1 MLIKSL
7 RLGVTFAAAAAV
19 FVWNVAAM
27 AQSKPSKDHHDH
39 DHTITFTVKGMC
51 CAKEAE
57 PCVKAL
63 EKVKGVAKVKADPK
77 KGTLTIEPKPKSE
90 PSPKELW
97 EAVEKAKV
105 TPVKLAMAHDTFTKK
120 PKK

>member
-1 MLIKSL
+1 MRRRTFYLGAAFAVAIGVMNWTLNAMPQGKS
-7 RLGVTFAAAAAV
+7 
-19 FVWNVAAM
+19 
-27 AQSKPSKDHHDH
+27 SKDGHNHN
-39 DHTITFTVKGMC
+39 HTITFTVKRMC

-57 PCVKAL
+57 PAVKEL

-90 PSPKELW
+90 PSPKALW

-105 TPVKLAMAHDTFTKK
+105 TPVRLAMAHEEFTKK

>member
-1 MLIKSL
+1 M
-7 RLGVTFAAAAAV
+7 
-19 FVWNVAAM
+19 
-27 AQSKPSKDHHDH
+27 
-39 DHTITFTVKGMC
+39 
-51 CAKEAE
+51 KE
-57 PCVKAL
+57 L
-63 EKVKGVAKVKADPK
+63 EKVKGVAKVKADPT

>member
-1 MLIKSL
+1 MLTKML
-7 RLGVTFAAAAAV
+7 RCGLAL
-19 FVWNVAAM
+19 AAM
-27 AQSKPSKDHHDH
+27 TAALGYGAMALAQKPHDH

-51 CAKEAE
+51 CEKEAG
-57 PCVKAL
+57 PCVKEL
-63 EKVKGVAKVKADPK
+63 EKVKGVGKVKADTK
-77 KGTLTIEPKPKSE
+77 KQVLTIEPKPKTE

-105 TPVKLAMAHDTFTKK
+105 TPIKLAMAHESFTKK

>member
-7 RLGVTFAAAAAV
+7 RLGAALAAV
-19 FVWNVAAM
+19 AGALVWNVAAM
-27 AQSKPSKDHHDH
+27 AQSKSSKDHHDH

-57 PCVKAL
+57 PCVKEL

-77 KGTLTIEPKPKSE
+77 KGTLTIEPKPKTE

-105 TPVKLAMAHDTFTKK
+105 TPVKLAMAHESFTKK

>member
-1 MLIKSL
+1 
-7 RLGVTFAAAAAV
+7 
-19 FVWNVAAM
+19 M
-27 AQSKPSKDHHDH
+27 AQGKSNKGAHNH

-51 CAKEAE
+51 CSKEAE
-57 PCVKAL
+57 PAIKEL
-63 EKVKGVAKVKADPK
+63 EKVKGVAKVKADTK
-77 KGTLTIEPKPKSE
+77 KGTLTIEPKSKSD

>member
-1 MLIKSL
+1 MFTRTLS
-7 RLGVTFAAAAAV
+7 LGVALLATAAV
-19 FVWNVAAM
+19 LSWSLSAM
-27 AQSKPSKDHHDH
+27 AQGKSSQGPHDH

-51 CAKEAE
+51 CANEAG
-57 PCVKAL
+57 PCVKEL
-63 EKVKGVAKVKADPK
+63 EKVKGVAKVKADTK
-77 KGTLTIEPKPKSE
+77 KGTLTIEPKPKNE

-105 TPVKLAMAHDTFTKK
+105 TPVKLAMAHETFTKK